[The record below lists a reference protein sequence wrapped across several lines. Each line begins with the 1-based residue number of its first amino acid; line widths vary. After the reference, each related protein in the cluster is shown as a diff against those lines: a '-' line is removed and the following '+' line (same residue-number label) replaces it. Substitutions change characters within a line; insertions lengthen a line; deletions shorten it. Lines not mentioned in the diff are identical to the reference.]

1 MHTFRYKAKNSAGQT
16 VTGLVEA
23 ADTKQAVGVLREQ
36 NLVVTKIGA
45 TDALGAGELLDGLS
59 SRVGGSAMTNF
70 TRQLATMIA
79 AGLTLVEALG
89 ILESQTKGYLA
100 KVIGSVKRNVEGGQS
115 FSMSLASFPK
125 VFDTVYISLIRAG
138 EKAGVLDT
146 VLLRLAE
153 TYEKQREFRG
163 KVTGALIYPAI
174 VLVAMVGAAIIVVV
188 YVIPQLGDLYSS
200 FGDAQLPLQTRML
213 LAISEFTRQYW
224 YIALGMLA
232 AGVFGVKMAMKN
244 ADMKRRWERLRL
256 SLPVIGS
263 LYEQIQMTEIAR
275 TMSLLV
281 ASGVPIVEALDL
293 ISTATKSLLY
303 QEGIISAKRLV
314 EKGSTLSQAFA
325 QQEVFPNI
333 MAQMLSVGEETGK
346 VDEIMGRVATFY
358 ESESEQ
364 RVKGL
369 TSAIEPLIM
378 IILAVG
384 VAFLVFAIIM
394 PIYELTSSL

>member
-1 MHTFRYKAKNSAGQT
+1 MRTFRYKAKNQAGQT

-23 ADTKQAVGVLREQ
+23 VDTKQAVGVLREQ
-36 NLVVTKIGA
+36 NLVVVKIGSS
-45 TDALGAGELLDGLS
+45 DALGFGDFLEGFS
-59 SRVGGSAMTNF
+59 SHVGMAAVTNM

-89 ILESQTKGYLA
+89 ILESQSKGYLA
-100 KVIGSVKRNVEGGQS
+100 KVIGSVKRNIEGGQS
-115 FSMSLASFPK
+115 FSMALSAFPK
-125 VFDTVYISLIRAG
+125 VFDTVYVSLIQAG
-138 EKAGVLDT
+138 EKAGVLDK
-146 VLLRLAE
+146 VLLRLAD

-174 VLVAMVGAAIIVVV
+174 IMLAMVGAAVVVIV

-200 FGDAQLPLQTRML
+200 FGEAQLPIQTRML
-213 LAISEFTRQYW
+213 LQLSSFTRTYW
-224 YIALGMLA
+224 YIVLALIAILGFGTKMLLS
-232 AGVFGVKMAMKN
+232 N
-244 ADMKRRWERLRL
+244 PDMRRRFERLRL
-256 SLPVIGS
+256 SLPIVGL
-263 LYEQIQMTEIAR
+263 LYEQVQMTEIAR

-281 ASGVPIVEALDL
+281 ASGVPIVEALEL
-293 ISTATKSLLY
+293 ITNGTKSLLY
-303 QEGIISAKRLV
+303 QEGISSAKRLV
-314 EKGSTLSQAFA
+314 EKGATLSQAFA

-333 MAQMLSVGEETGK
+333 MPQMLSVGEETGK
-346 VDEIMGRVATFY
+346 VDEIMARVAKYY

-369 TSAIEPLIM
+369 TAAIEPLIM

-394 PIYELTSSL
+394 PIYNLTSSL